1 MLILQDLLKNQ
12 AIRFI
17 LIGIINTLFGYG
29 LFSLFIFLRFN
40 SSMAI
45 FLSTLVGIVLNFNTL
60 GHFVFNNTDK
70 KLLIKF
76 ISSYLFLML
85 FNMTLEKSLHF
96 IVSSNYFSGLL
107 SIIITAGLSY
117 AINKNLV
124 FK

>member
-17 LIGIINTLFGYG
+17 LIGIINTLFGYS
-29 LFSLFIFLRFN
+29 LFSLFIFLHF
-40 SSMAI
+40 SSTMAI
-45 FLSTLVGIVLNFNTL
+45 FLATLLSIVLNFNTL

-85 FNMTLEKSLHF
+85 FNMTLEKTLHF
-96 IVSSNYFSGLL
+96 IISSNYLSGLL

-117 AINKNLV
+117 TINKNLV